1 VEEEMLSC
9 KEWGEELTMIMMKS
23 IFSNHHKDKGIIR
36 IINIKH
42 QVQEMESKI
51 NLPAHQALQHLTLAV
66 ITRDRGEVM
75 YHLADRESESGE
87 ANEIVYKY

>member
-1 VEEEMLSC
+1 MLSC

-23 IFSNHHKDKGIIR
+23 IYSNHHKDKGIIR

-42 QVQEMESKI
+42 QVQGMQSKI
-51 NLPAHQALQHLTLAV
+51 NLRTHQALQHLTLAV